1 MVFTNAFREKG
12 RSATPSVFETGCLE
26 RGFAVPGRRTPLE
39 AQFYSFPHIL
49 ELTWPP
55 QITRW
60 HFLSDTADL
69 RLAAF
74 GGSIHSASYLNC
86 SWPFYSKFSNSTK
99 KASITYKVLS
109 FTGLFVLGHSRSSK
123 KASPPL
129 EAKSGDGLE
138 PMKCTLTLSLKG
150 TGMH

>member
-1 MVFTNAFREKG
+1 MCSGKG
-12 RSATPSVFETGCLE
+12 QIRHAIRFWDGCLE
-26 RGFAVPGRRTPLE
+26 RGFTVPGRRTPLE
-39 AQFYSFPHIL
+39 AQFYSFPHTL
-49 ELTWPP
+49 ELTWSP

-86 SWPFYSKFSNSTK
+86 SWSFYSKFSNSTE
-99 KASITYKVLS
+99 KASIMCKVLS
-109 FTGLFVLGHSRSSK
+109 FTGLFVLGHSRSAK
-123 KASPPL
+123 KASPPS
-129 EAKSGDGLE
+129 EAKSGGGLE